1 MSNYKKFSF
10 YLIIF
15 IIFFILFEIV
25 FNLLKIRPSNSNYGW
40 LNTHQY
46 YNYIIK
52 DITKNKFGTRD
63 TFDKDPDKENIILL
77 GDSQVETAQKEK
89 NMPARILEKHLNNKY
104 NVYSFGSW
112 GWGTDQQLL
121 MLEKNIENIK
131 PKFVI
136 VFFTPND
143 LTDNYHNIGFFGEK
157 PTFKLNDKNEL
168 ITPKFENYKKL
179 LNNFWTYRIFFRLKL
194 FYQNRNLENFLVED
208 YFQKRNNCNF
218 NQEISIKNLI
228 EERINYNWY
237 LSKYKEVYSNNP
249 NQSSDEE
256 RIKISYYRFFD
267 KRNNYELE
275 TDREYDYFRDH
286 RTDLENKKINLTNRL
301 LKKIQKISNQ
311 NKSKMFLINV
321 INFNYLFEEEKDY
334 KICIN
339 NKEVIYSNENY
350 FKTFNDTFNGI
361 NNIINFE
368 IYRGTIDYDIY
379 DAHLNFEMNNKL
391 FKRVSN
397 YIN

>member
-1 MSNYKKFSF
+1 MN
-10 YLIIF
+10 
-15 IIFFILFEIV
+15 
-25 FNLLKIRPSNSNYGW
+25 
-40 LNTHQY
+40 
-46 YNYIIK
+46 
-52 DITKNKFGTRD
+52 
-63 TFDKDPDKENIILL
+63 
-77 GDSQVETAQKEK
+77 
-89 NMPARILEKHLNNKY
+89 
-104 NVYSFGSW
+104 
-112 GWGTDQQLL
+112 
-121 MLEKNIENIK
+121 
-131 PKFVI
+131 
-136 VFFTPND
+136 
-143 LTDNYHNIGFFGEK
+143 
-157 PTFKLNDKNEL
+157 
-168 ITPKFENYKKL
+168 
-179 LNNFWTYRIFFRLKL
+179 
-194 FYQNRNLENFLVED
+194 
-208 YFQKRNNCNF
+208 
-218 NQEISIKNLI
+218 
-228 EERINYNWY
+228 
-237 LSKYKEVYSNNP
+237 KYKEVYSNNP

-256 RIKISYYRFFD
+256 RIKKSYYRFFD

-368 IYRGTIDYDIY
+368 IDRGTIDYDIY
-379 DAHLNFEMNNKL
+379 DAHLNFQMNNKL
-391 FKRVSN
+391 FKKVSN